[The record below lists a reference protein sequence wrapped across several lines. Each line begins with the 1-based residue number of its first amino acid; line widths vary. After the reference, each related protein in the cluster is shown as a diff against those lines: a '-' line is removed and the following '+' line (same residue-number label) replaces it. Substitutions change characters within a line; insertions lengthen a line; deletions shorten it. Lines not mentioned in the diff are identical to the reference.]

1 MTCQKWDTLQL
12 TLSTDPQ
19 GIGCVRVMYCK
30 EDLEAGHNIIRER
43 RFNREAI
50 PFPEIIVEK
59 CTDTGFAFRAYY
71 EDEEEFAQNFELDM
85 ASAPEIEIRIGTEE
99 IYAMIGL
106 KLLALYDPEET
117 E

>member
-1 MTCQKWDTLQL
+1 MTPQKWDTLQL

-30 EDLEAGHNIIRER
+30 EELEVGYNIIRER
-43 RFNREAI
+43 RFNRDAI

-59 CTDTGFAFRAYY
+59 CADFEFTFKAYY
-71 EDEEEFAQNFELDM
+71 EGEEEFAQNFELDM

-99 IYAMIGL
+99 IYAKLGL
-106 KLLALYDPEET
+106 KLLALDDPADT